1 MKTRFK
7 INYKILIASLVVV
20 YFIGFAGSL
29 FTDTG
34 DWYDSIKPGI
44 TPPGYVFAIVWNILF
59 FLIAISI
66 YLSVTKG
73 TQKQR
78 QITLIL
84 FGINLLLN
92 FLWSVIFFGMQN
104 TVLAFFELIILGI
117 SIISLI
123 YYNYKINK
131 FSAYLLVP
139 YLIWICFAGY
149 LNYLIAFG

>member
-1 MKTRFK
+1 MKKGFK
-7 INYKILIASLVVV
+7 INYKVLIASLVVV
-20 YFIGFAGSL
+20 YFIGFAGGL

-34 DWYDSIKPGI
+34 DWYDSIKPEI

-66 YLSVTKG
+66 YTSYVKG
-73 TQKQR
+73 SKEQK
-78 QITLIL
+78 LIVLML

-104 TVLAFFELIILGI
+104 PVLAFYELILFGI

-131 FSAYLLVP
+131 FSSYLLIP

-149 LNYLIAFG
+149 LNYLIAFV

>member
-1 MKTRFK
+1 MKKGFK

-34 DWYDSIKPGI
+34 DWYESIKPEI
-44 TPPGYVFAIVWNILF
+44 TPPGYVFGIVWNILF

-66 YLSVTKG
+66 YISFTEGNK
-73 TQKQR
+73 KQR
-78 QITLIL
+78 QITLLL

-104 TVLAFFELIILGI
+104 PVFGFYELIILGI

-131 FSAYLLVP
+131 FSSYLLIP
-139 YLIWICFAGY
+139 YLIWVCFAGY
-149 LNYLIAFG
+149 LNYLSAFG